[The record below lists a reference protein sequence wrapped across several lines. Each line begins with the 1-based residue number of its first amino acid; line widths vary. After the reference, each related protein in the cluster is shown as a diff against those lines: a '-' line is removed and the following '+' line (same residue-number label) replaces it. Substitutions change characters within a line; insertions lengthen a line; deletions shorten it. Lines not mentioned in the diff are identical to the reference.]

1 MDYSL
6 IIIRIEQY
14 LKLYQ
19 KSLLHND
26 IPQAKTHAAVLVEL
40 AENLLAVT
48 RGMK

>member
-6 IIIRIEQY
+6 IMIRMDQN

-19 KSLLHND
+19 KSLLAHD
-26 IPQAKTHAAVLVEL
+26 VAQAKTYAAVLVEL
-40 AENLLAVT
+40 AENLLSVT